1 MYSLGIVTEAFLGI
15 ILTLDTWVYSLIS
28 SAYKI
33 FMAIASARIL
43 QEDAYKAI
51 AEKVYIIVGVGMLF
65 VLAYAILKA
74 IVDPDQTSKG
84 DMAGGKIVKSIAI
97 AVIGLIVTPMIF
109 NLCYMAQ
116 GKILEDDILGK
127 LFFRTEESVDTIKDV
142 NQNDTGIEFN
152 YDEALHNTGGAI
164 TATSVWQAFFYPAEG
179 EDASE
184 IIADPEIAKLEAAG
198 WTAGC
203 AALGVATVVSAFY
216 SFGLTLVV
224 GGAATLSCFTA
235 HQKGEAADKIAE
247 AAGDDGEV
255 SLQEAYMIASAGE
268 GFAIFQAFVE
278 PIDEGQIKYTW
289 FISTVCGVFVAY
301 AFATYAIDMGLRAAK
316 LAYYQVIA
324 PIPLILQVLPKKGD
338 IFSKYVK
345 AVFTTFLEVFIR
357 ISVVYIVIYII
368 AHLNTMFS
376 TDGALWDSQSLTKVE
391 SMIAMALLIIGL
403 VLFAKQAPKLISE
416 TFGLQGGADLGLSM
430 MKRLR
435 EGEVFTAGH
444 VVGSTIRGGVQGA
457 VAGAKKDGKWYQ
469 KIGRGIGSAVAGASS
484 SAVRSGYSRFKNGKP
499 VQGFK
504 EMNDGINSTTRAV
517 ADKRRDREDW
527 MSENPTW
534 KDKAINIGKR
544 VKDSAYAWAVGDVD
558 LSREQAD
565 IKFAGALNGLT
576 DSTRAEAEKKDP
588 TTKALA
594 KEEERLSEP
603 LSKYREGWSEERRN
617 SEIGERMRADTTYQ
631 NKEAAYATA
640 KADVDSKKV
649 ALDAAKEAYEDARNR
664 GADAATLAGLEST
677 LRTKQAEHQAAL
689 AAFTPISSDFEA
701 YRDGII
707 SRVDAVAKMSD
718 EEFTAASIQRQKDL
732 KAARDK
738 KEAAADA
745 YVAEQLAD
753 PNSIIRNQVQTL
765 LSENAEYISKNAN
778 REIIVEVKPDGTQV
792 KKTVGRLI
800 EESFGSSALTNAV
813 VNTEAIMTGNT
824 FKVTRADGRDVEYKM
839 EVSRDASGNV
849 VRDAKGNLVF
859 VYKGDGVTLTR
870 EQFNELLVQAKTAK
884 ADTKV
889 TSAAESGKTAKRT
902 IPLTQE
908 YMDKVTRKRKEEK
921 K

>member
-255 SLQEAYMIASAGE
+255 SLQEAYMLASAGE

-416 TFGLQGGADLGLSM
+416 TFGLQGGADLGFSM

-435 EGEVFTAGH
+435 EGEVFTAG
-444 VVGSTIRGGVQGA
+444 A
-457 VAGAKKDGKWYQ
+457 A
-469 KIGRGIGSAVAGASS
+469 IGSAGLAAVQGVRSNYRKTHTKDAMGNEHKRTGVGRVVGAFGAGIAGAFGG
-484 SAVRSGYSRFKNGKP
+484 AARSGVRRFQGGKDGAVKNFSDMGDQIIKNTDEVSTKRDKRFKDWNDHSEKGVSSYIKYKVGDWASRIDTLTDPDSKEVSADKTIKMYGSTVDQQDAYRTKTGKAT
-499 VQGFK
+499 
-504 EMNDGINSTTRAV
+504 TTRH
-517 ADKRRDREDW
+517 ADTIID
-527 MSENPTW
+527 
-534 KDKAINIGKR
+534 AI
-544 VKDSAYAWAVGDVD
+544 
-558 LSREQAD
+558 
-565 IKFAGALNGLT
+565 
-576 DSTRAEAEKKDP
+576 
-588 TTKALA
+588 
-594 KEEERLSEP
+594 KEEGAP
-603 LSKYREGWSEERRN
+603 
-617 SEIGERMRADTTYQ
+617 
-631 NKEAAYATA
+631 KEY
-640 KADVDSKKV
+640 
-649 ALDAAKEAYEDARNR
+649 YEDAY
-664 GADAATLAGLEST
+664 
-677 LRTKQAEHQAAL
+677 KAAL
-689 AAFTPISSDFEA
+689 NAAANSVQRIAGETEAEYQARISA
-701 YRDGII
+701 
-707 SRVDAVAKMSD
+707 AVAAVNREDFKNANYTEELAAYQRRTNAAKKTREAIQDLDYIGLLGSGD
-718 EEFTAASIQRQKDL
+718 EATIAHFKKYFSENIAEIRERQNDIIEYKD
-732 KAARDK
+732 
-738 KEAAADA
+738 EAGNKIKTT
-745 YVAEQLAD
+745 YGQ
-753 PNSIIRNQVQTL
+753 L
-765 LSENAEYISKNAN
+765 LSEKYGLDLETGNIDVSKIAGAARTFKIDYEDGSSVVYDAKFDADKKKTIFYVHGTDTMVDYETVMDESTKGTVSNVKAGTVINTVIDGAKDSRNAIIGSAEYN
-778 REIIVEVKPDGTQV
+778 R
-792 KKTVGRLI
+792 
-800 EESFGSSALTNAV
+800 
-813 VNTEAIMTGNT
+813 
-824 FKVTRADGRDVEYKM
+824 
-839 EVSRDASGNV
+839 
-849 VRDAKGNLVF
+849 
-859 VYKGDGVTLTR
+859 
-870 EQFNELLVQAKTAK
+870 AK
-884 ADTKV
+884 ARQRQQQENKNK
-889 TSAAESGKTAKRT
+889 SGK
-902 IPLTQE
+902 
-908 YMDKVTRKRKEEK
+908 
-921 K
+921 

>member
-127 LFFRTEESVDTIKDV
+127 LFFRTEESVDTIKDT

-255 SLQEAYMIASAGE
+255 SLQEAYMLASAGH

-368 AHLNTMFS
+368 AHLNSMFS
-376 TDGALWDSQSLTKVE
+376 TDGALWDSQNLTKVE

-430 MKRLR
+430 MDRLR
-435 EGEVFTAGH
+435 KGEVFTAGR
-444 VVGSTIRGGVQGA
+444 V
-457 VAGAKKDGKWYQ
+457 
-469 KIGRGIGSAVAGASS
+469 IGSAGLAAAQGARANYAKTHTKDAMGREHKRTGVGRVVGAFGAGIAGAFGGATKSG
-484 SAVRSGYSRFKNGKP
+484 VRRFQGGKDGYTKSFKDMKDQAIGDAEEINVKREARQQDYDQHSKNGIASYVTYKVGKAWEKLDDLTSPKVGEILEDKTIKAYGTTVDKNEGFRAKTGKNEQVRTVEEFYESYKADGKP
-499 VQGFK
+499 QEYNMDAYKAFVAEVVKRIRREDYDSQ
-504 EMNDGINSTTRAV
+504 EEWQEAVTRATRSI
-517 ADKRRDREDW
+517 DMEQFR
-527 MSENPTW
+527 NP
-534 KDKAINIGKR
+534 K
-544 VKDSAYAWAVGDVD
+544 YAAQ
-558 LSREQAD
+558 LAEYQRTTN
-565 IKFAGALNGLT
+565 ALNKGKEAMQDLGYLSLLAKGDQPTIAHFNETMRELVPQLREHADEIVGKNGETLAEVLQEQYGLNLDTGEYQMDKVLGKPMGYVIKT
-576 DSTRAEAEKKDP
+576 DKKD
-588 TTKALA
+588 AN
-594 KEEERLSEP
+594 
-603 LSKYREGWSEERRN
+603 GN
-617 SEIGERMRADTTYQ
+617 EITIRYD
-631 NKEAAYATA
+631 AAYDPDT
-640 KADVDSKKV
+640 KNLVYT
-649 ALDAAKEAYEDARNR
+649 DAAGNR
-664 GADAATLAGLEST
+664 VELDQIME
-677 LRTKQAEHQAAL
+677 RTKQSDVVGVDSDSS
-689 AAFTPISSDFEA
+689 ISTVTDLLKKA
-701 YRDGII
+701 KTKIQNDPVYR
-707 SRVDAVAKMSD
+707 R
-718 EEFTAASIQRQKDL
+718 R
-732 KAARDK
+732 
-738 KEAAADA
+738 
-745 YVAEQLAD
+745 
-753 PNSIIRNQVQTL
+753 
-765 LSENAEYISKNAN
+765 KNAQ
-778 REIIVEVKPDGTQV
+778 VEQK
-792 KKTVGRLI
+792 
-800 EESFGSSALTNAV
+800 
-813 VNTEAIMTGNT
+813 
-824 FKVTRADGRDVEYKM
+824 
-839 EVSRDASGNV
+839 
-849 VRDAKGNLVF
+849 
-859 VYKGDGVTLTR
+859 
-870 EQFNELLVQAKTAK
+870 
-884 ADTKV
+884 
-889 TSAAESGKTAKRT
+889 
-902 IPLTQE
+902 
-908 YMDKVTRKRKEEK
+908 EK
-921 K
+921 KNK

>member
-84 DMAGGKIVKSIAI
+84 DMSGGKIVKSIAI
-97 AVIGLIVTPMIF
+97 AVIGLIVTPMVF

-127 LFFRTEESVDTIKDV
+127 LFFRTEQSIDTIKDT

-255 SLQEAYMIASAGE
+255 SLQEAYMLASAGH

-324 PIPLILQVLPKKGD
+324 PKPIILQV
-338 IFSKYVK
+338 
-345 AVFTTFLEVFIR
+345 
-357 ISVVYIVIYII
+357 
-368 AHLNTMFS
+368 
-376 TDGALWDSQSLTKVE
+376 
-391 SMIAMALLIIGL
+391 
-403 VLFAKQAPKLISE
+403 
-416 TFGLQGGADLGLSM
+416 
-430 MKRLR
+430 
-435 EGEVFTAGH
+435 
-444 VVGSTIRGGVQGA
+444 
-457 VAGAKKDGKWYQ
+457 
-469 KIGRGIGSAVAGASS
+469 
-484 SAVRSGYSRFKNGKP
+484 
-499 VQGFK
+499 
-504 EMNDGINSTTRAV
+504 
-517 ADKRRDREDW
+517 
-527 MSENPTW
+527 
-534 KDKAINIGKR
+534 
-544 VKDSAYAWAVGDVD
+544 
-558 LSREQAD
+558 
-565 IKFAGALNGLT
+565 
-576 DSTRAEAEKKDP
+576 
-588 TTKALA
+588 
-594 KEEERLSEP
+594 
-603 LSKYREGWSEERRN
+603 
-617 SEIGERMRADTTYQ
+617 
-631 NKEAAYATA
+631 
-640 KADVDSKKV
+640 
-649 ALDAAKEAYEDARNR
+649 
-664 GADAATLAGLEST
+664 
-677 LRTKQAEHQAAL
+677 
-689 AAFTPISSDFEA
+689 
-701 YRDGII
+701 
-707 SRVDAVAKMSD
+707 
-718 EEFTAASIQRQKDL
+718 
-732 KAARDK
+732 
-738 KEAAADA
+738 
-745 YVAEQLAD
+745 
-753 PNSIIRNQVQTL
+753 
-765 LSENAEYISKNAN
+765 
-778 REIIVEVKPDGTQV
+778 
-792 KKTVGRLI
+792 
-800 EESFGSSALTNAV
+800 
-813 VNTEAIMTGNT
+813 
-824 FKVTRADGRDVEYKM
+824 
-839 EVSRDASGNV
+839 
-849 VRDAKGNLVF
+849 
-859 VYKGDGVTLTR
+859 
-870 EQFNELLVQAKTAK
+870 
-884 ADTKV
+884 
-889 TSAAESGKTAKRT
+889 
-902 IPLTQE
+902 
-908 YMDKVTRKRKEEK
+908 
-921 K
+921 